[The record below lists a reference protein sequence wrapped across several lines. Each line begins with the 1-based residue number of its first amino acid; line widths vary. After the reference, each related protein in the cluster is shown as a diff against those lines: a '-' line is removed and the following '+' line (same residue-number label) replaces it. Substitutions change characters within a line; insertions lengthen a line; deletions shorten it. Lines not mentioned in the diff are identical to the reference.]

1 MNLLTITN
9 LAKQFSERLLF
20 EGASLLINEGDRIG
34 LIGIN
39 GSGKSTLLRVIAG
52 LEAPDGGSVTS
63 PGGVRI
69 EYLPQEPPLD
79 DSLTVLETIFRSSSP
94 QMQLLAAYMTEPG
107 YRAEAF
113 ERMRTSYKT
122 RLEQVSATPRLPIT
136 IEVSAGAGRLPV
148 AGDLS
153 RLRRAWQ
160 NIIRNVIDAAEARGG
175 EKVKLNIFTR
185 RTGNFARI
193 QFADN
198 AGGIARSR
206 VSRVFEPFFTT
217 RGEKNRGLG
226 LFIARKI
233 VGEHAGKIRVVS
245 KKPFT
250 RVTIDLPLMP

>member
-1 MNLLTITN
+1 MAPPTGPHLSPFRRQSRQEKLYQ
-9 LAKQFSERLLF
+9 AKLESLELF
-20 EGASLLINEGDRIG
+20 V
-34 LIGIN
+34 
-39 GSGKSTLLRVIAG
+39 RVIAHDLNGPLTG
-52 LEAPDGGSVTS
+52 LNLTLQACKKLAKTAAMHKLLDTMDHDLSSATRLLEELKSLNK
-63 PGGVRI
+63 REI
-69 EYLPQEPPLD
+69 FRPQPLD
-79 DSLTVLETIFRSSSP
+79 ISSEIAK
-94 QMQLLAAYMTEPG
+94 LA
-107 YRAEAF
+107 
-113 ERMRTSYKT
+113 
-122 RLEQVSATPRLPIT
+122 EQVSATPRLPIT
-136 IEVSAGAGRLPV
+136 IEVSAEAGRLPV

-185 RTGNFARI
+185 RTGNFVRI